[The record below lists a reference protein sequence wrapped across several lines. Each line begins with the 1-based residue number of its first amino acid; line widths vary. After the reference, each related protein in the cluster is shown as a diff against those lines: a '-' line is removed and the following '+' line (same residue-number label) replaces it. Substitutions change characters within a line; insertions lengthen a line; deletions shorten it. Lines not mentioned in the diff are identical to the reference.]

1 MDAFQ
6 LRVGDMVLVA
16 GEGKPAEVI
25 SRGRTYLSP
34 IGVRLA
40 NGTERWFDSGKTGVK
55 AIVAGARMVDGNWQ
69 PL

>member
-1 MDAFQ
+1 MDAFT

-16 GEGKPAEVI
+16 GEEAPAQVI

-34 IGVRLA
+34 IGIKLA
-40 NGTERWFDSGKTGVK
+40 SGKQRWFDSGKTGVK
-55 AIVAGARMVDGNWQ
+55 DIVAGARLIDGNWQ